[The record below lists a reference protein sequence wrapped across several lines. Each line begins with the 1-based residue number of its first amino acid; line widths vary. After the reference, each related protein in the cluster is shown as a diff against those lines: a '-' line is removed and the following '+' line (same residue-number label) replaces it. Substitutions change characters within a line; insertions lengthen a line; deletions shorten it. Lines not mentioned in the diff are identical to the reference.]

1 MDISVIF
8 QFLKDLAANN
18 NREWFNA
25 HRDYYEAAR
34 SEFDHLLSA
43 VISRIALFDESVRCL
58 EPKDCTY
65 RIYRDTR
72 FSADKTP
79 YKTHYGMFVAVP
91 QAHSPYSSHDRSTR
105 VIKYLFSGVT
115 TKFRKILSS
124 KRPSFLC
131 CGMKTP
137 MQASY

>member
-34 SEFDHLLSA
+34 SKFDHLLSA

-72 FSADKTP
+72 FRRTRLLIRYILAGISTQKGKSLIIADIMCICSRTI
-79 YKTHYGMFVAVP
+79 VCWQEAVIVC
-91 QAHSPYSSHDRSTR
+91 RC
-105 VIKYLFSGVT
+105 
-115 TKFRKILSS
+115 
-124 KRPSFLC
+124 LC
-131 CGMKTP
+131 
-137 MQASY
+137 YVL